1 MDALSTIPVHGLAG
15 GKVDEMKPRAGGAG
29 NGFEATTF
37 RSLLLFQMRL
47 HIHARLGA
55 PENDQI
61 RHQNSMPGRREPS
74 LI

>member
-1 MDALSTIPVHGLAG
+1 MSPSTVSVRRLAG
-15 GKVDEMKPRAGGAG
+15 GEVDEMQPCAGGTG
-29 NGFEATTF
+29 NGLEAAAF

-61 RHQNSMPGRREPS
+61 HHRDSMPGWRASS